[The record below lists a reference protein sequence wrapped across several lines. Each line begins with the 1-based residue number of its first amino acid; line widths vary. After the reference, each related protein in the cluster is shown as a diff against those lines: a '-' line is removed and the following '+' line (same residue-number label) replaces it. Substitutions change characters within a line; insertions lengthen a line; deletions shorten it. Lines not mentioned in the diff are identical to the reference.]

1 MKNPKTIII
10 SLGGS
15 IISPS
20 PGKVNVRFLKKF
32 RKLILKYLKTGCRFI
47 IVAGGGKVCRIYQK
61 AAAKITKVPSDDM
74 DWLGIHA
81 TRLNAH
87 LLRTIFRKEVCPVV
101 LDNPFKEVKKEFLK
115 KPIIIASGW
124 RPGCSTDY
132 DSVLLAKRF
141 KVKEIINAGNIPFAY
156 NKDPLKYKNTKPIK
170 KISWKNYRKLIGS
183 KWIPGLSTPFDPIA
197 AKSAQKLKIRALII
211 KGTEIK
217 NFEKVLL
224 GLQPAR
230 HPRGPNESL
239 GGRLGGWRPASG
251 PLKFRGTV
259 IDP

>member
-1 MKNPKTIII
+1 MKNQKIIII

-15 IISPS
+15 IIIPR
-20 PGKVNVRFLKKF
+20 PGEINIRFLKKF
-32 RKLILKYLKTGCRFI
+32 RKLILKYIKRGYRFVI
-47 IVAGGGKVCRIYQK
+47 IPGGGKVCRIYQK
-61 AAAKITKVPSDDM
+61 AATKITKVPSDDM
-74 DWLGIHA
+74 DWIGIHT
-81 TRLNAH
+81 TRLNAQ
-87 LLRTIFRKEVCPVV
+87 LLRTIFRKEDCPVV

-156 NKDPLKYKNTKPIK
+156 NKDPFKYKNTKIIK

-197 AKSAQKLKIRALII
+197 AKVAQKLKIRALII

-230 HPRGPNESL
+230 HP
-239 GGRLGGWRPASG
+239 PARG